1 MCFILAMKNNQISFE
16 ARFIKPL
23 PIKKYSYETKSYMN
37 TSSKLIEFDPT
48 DLKDVKD
55 LENIAKDFGGD
66 SFANNIY
73 IHAKYQNEHHPES
86 KVRYLG
92 ITQQKEDLNNL
103 DVSKILGVA
112 EITNKMPNEAE
123 LDFLQVHPQYLKSYW
138 PPSIKHTGTAIINY
152 LKECYNKIS
161 LKSSAN
167 ATFFYKK
174 NGFTLVDRQKRLFEW
189 KRPD

>member
-1 MCFILAMKNNQISFE
+1 MCFILAMKTGQISFE
-16 ARFIKPL
+16 ARFIKDV
-23 PIKKYSYETKSYMN
+23 PIKKYSYFKRAYQEE
-37 TSSKLIEFDPT
+37 SSKLIEFDPK
-48 DLKDVKD
+48 DLIDIEN

-66 SFANNIY
+66 SYANNIF
-73 IHAKYQNEHHPES
+73 IHAKYLKKHIGES
-86 KVRYLG
+86 GRYIG
-92 ITQQKEDLNNL
+92 VTRQKDNFDRL
-103 DVSKILGVA
+103 DASQVLGVA
-112 EITNKMPNEAE
+112 ELTNKAPKEIE
-123 LDFLQVHPQYLKSYW
+123 LEFLQVHPQYLKSYW

-152 LKECYNKIS
+152 LKECYDKIS